1 MKTMFNVTSEKG
13 RRKAKKT
20 VMGNLGAS
28 LEKDESG
35 LASRPVNA
43 SCQSRYST
51 LRTSNHELDGKAPA
65 TTKPHLDHGKH
76 ALDSSDDDDDND
88 TSALGGRVEKKATIR
103 VPKRLNTTTNNPRPP
118 AKREAESED
127 ELSRGPFS
135 QSSQPRKPIKTFS
148 KKYGSQ
154 NKVRDSLPAQ
164 TKPPEAPKRG
174 FRPARAPEPSSSQPE
189 APPPVSAPIFRHP
202 APISNFT
209 TDSTDPSAQSQPITL
224 DSSQLSPPPSSPF
237 TSLPDAD
244 PEQIP
249 DDPAPDPNPPCP
261 ICGEK
266 IEKDFWDKFQDDICH
281 RRMNLRL
288 QEKFCQAH
296 KARNADDIWNDR
308 GYPKIDWSALQD
320 RLKAHRHHIRAILD
334 NDKARESP
342 YYKQHAKMIKS
353 AKGHTATAAGGRFT
367 GLRAGYYGSKG
378 EKIIAE
384 NIVRTFSD
392 KLRELSETDP
402 IIASGGTSGGMSGFV
417 HAILVPEMVVELI
430 MEDMNCERDKARLV
444 LSESVDMGEIFNEEE
459 DEKARRVE
467 VDLLDTSILDD
478 DNDDNSH
485 QSILTEKPRKKFRLA

>member
-1 MKTMFNVTSEKG
+1 MPALSRTT
-13 RRKAKKT
+13 
-20 VMGNLGAS
+20 AS
-28 LEKDESG
+28 L
-35 LASRPVNA
+35 
-43 SCQSRYST
+43 
-51 LRTSNHELDGKAPA
+51 LRTVAGKPHATTEDHELDGKAPA

-88 TSALGGRVEKKATIR
+88 TSALGRRVEKKATIR

-154 NKVRDSLPAQ
+154 NKVARQVENKPASFQVRDSLPAQ